1 MLQYIENSP
10 AHNSI
15 VVKMDELNPTEQQVL
30 LGLIEQPQLTDTRL
44 AAHLDLNRSTFA
56 STKSALRKRK
66 AFRTIMLPNYG
77 KLGFELLMVASAS
90 LSASIDYKVRRH
102 SWRGVH
108 GTHAHFFTLSD
119 PEKLLTMVFGR
130 NFTQLQHRVDLF
142 EYQYDRGKFL
152 DSATLDFYFFP
163 LALSKLHVYLDW
175 TNIMRTYLGLEL
187 SRVRAPP
194 LDPQP
199 GPELNLRQMAVLK
212 ALVQEPEANLGQIAK
227 LAKVSRLTATKIREW
242 LLEEGLLIPR
252 VVLSPRPL
260 GYSIWAYVRLPF
272 RPGSTIDQRRE
283 VTSQV
288 LPLAP
293 LVYFEKKQEAVGIF
307 LHRDLETYD
316 RTLTTLSRLFEGSGH
331 LASKPVSH
339 LFLLSNIK
347 YSSPYNF
354 AANLE
359 MEALPEDPTRLDRG
373 GHPGGSRPPG
383 PQIPDAKP
391 PGHP

>member
-1 MLQYIENSP
+1 
-10 AHNSI
+10 
-15 VVKMDELNPTEQQVL
+15 MDALNPTEQQVL
-30 LGLIEQPQLTDTRL
+30 LGLIEQPHLTDTCL
-44 AAHLDLNRSTFA
+44 AADLDLNRSTFA
-56 STKSALRKRK
+56 STKAALRKRK

-175 TNIMRTYLGLEL
+175 TNIIRTYLGLEL
-187 SRVRAPP
+187 SKVRTPP
-194 LDPQP
+194 LDPTP
-199 GPELNLRQMAVLK
+199 GPELNPRQRAVLRT
-212 ALVQEPEANLGQIAK
+212 LVRHPEANLGRIAE
-227 LAKVSRLTATKIREW
+227 LAGVSRLTATRIREW
-242 LLEEGLLIPR
+242 LLEQGLLIPR
-252 VVLSPRPL
+252 VVLSPRSL

-272 RPGSTIDQRRE
+272 RPGSTIEQRRE
-283 VTSQV
+283 ATSQA

-307 LHRDLETYD
+307 LHRDLETFN
-316 RTLTTLSRLFEGSGH
+316 RTITTLSRLFESSGH

-359 MEALPEDPTRLDRG
+359 IDDLLLEPTTMAPDGG
-373 GHPGGSRPPG
+373 GHPSVPG
-383 PQIPDAKP
+383 Q
-391 PGHP
+391 PGHPQGVSLPRRPGST

>member
-1 MLQYIENSP
+1 
-10 AHNSI
+10 
-15 VVKMDELNPTEQQVL
+15 MDELNLTEQQVL
-30 LGLIEQPQLTDTRL
+30 LGLIEHPELTDTSL
-44 AAHLDLNRSTFA
+44 STHLDLKRSTFA
-56 STKSALRKRK
+56 STKAALRKRK

-77 KLGFELLMVASAS
+77 KLGFELLMVSSAS

-130 NFTQLQHRVDLF
+130 NLTQLQQRVDLF

-175 TNIMRTYLGLEL
+175 TNIIRNYLGLEL
-187 SRVRAPP
+187 SSAQTPP
-194 LDPQP
+194 LDPRP
-199 GPELNLRQMAVLK
+199 GPDLNPRQAAVLK
-212 ALVQEPEANLGQIAK
+212 ALVREPEANLGQIAG
-227 LAKVSRLTATKIREW
+227 LAGVSRLTATKVREW
-242 LLEEGLLIPR
+242 LLQEGLLIPR
-252 VVLSPRPL
+252 VVLSPRHL

-272 RPGSTIDQRRE
+272 RPGSTIERRKE
-283 VTSQV
+283 ATSQV

-307 LHRDLETYD
+307 LHRDLETYNQ
-316 RTLTTLSRLFEGSGH
+316 TLTTLSRLFEGSGH

-359 MEALPEDPTRLDRG
+359 IDDLPLEPTTMAPDGG
-373 GHPGGSRPPG
+373 GHPSVPG
-383 PQIPDAKP
+383 Q
-391 PGHP
+391 PGHPQGVSLPRRPGST